1 MSVAY
6 YIVCREEADDLDVFV
21 NGKAV
26 AHLEDA
32 VIEKLCQSAAVPS
45 LLDFISQ
52 SPEELEDFLDG
63 EGMDAEENH
72 NFPDEAWFTAAQGL
86 LTVRGLLNYLRA
98 NPGTLDNS
106 ADIIEDLL
114 EYETVLTQLEARQ
127 IAWHLALDF

>member
-6 YIVCREEADDLDVFV
+6 YIVTQDDIDDLDIHV
-21 NGKAV
+21 NGKAI
-26 AHLEDA
+26 AHLDEA
-32 VIEKLCQSAAVPS
+32 VIEALCRSADVPC

-52 SPEELEDFLDG
+52 NPEELQDFLDD
-63 EGMDAEENH
+63 EGIDTEEGQAL
-72 NFPDEAWFTAAQGL
+72 PDEAWFTPAQGL

-98 NPGTLDNS
+98 HPGALDNS

-114 EYETVLTQLEARQ
+114 EYEAVLIQLEARQ